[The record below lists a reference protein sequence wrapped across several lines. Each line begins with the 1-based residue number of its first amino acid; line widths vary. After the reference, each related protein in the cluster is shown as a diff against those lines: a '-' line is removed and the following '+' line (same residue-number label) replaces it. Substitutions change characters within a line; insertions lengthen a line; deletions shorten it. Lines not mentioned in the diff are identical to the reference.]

1 MAVTRGD
8 RRRYVADALMADLS
22 SFHHHVRAASE
33 GEAERRMRAR
43 YPTAARIFLIPCSP
57 GSRLDEDEFVGG
69 SPKFLRQLGQ
79 MTHAPFPFL
88 DYDAAVT

>member
-43 YPTAARIFLIPCSP
+43 YPNSREDLPHPVLP
-57 GSRLDEDEFVGG
+57 GLATG
-69 SPKFLRQLGQ
+69 
-79 MTHAPFPFL
+79 
-88 DYDAAVT
+88 